1 MSLLIL
7 PSLTSRWTILG
18 VRRPSFAHV
27 NSQDSEAYGGIWT
40 VNGLLER
47 MLEGLCFDALLPL
60 VHEVGP
66 PYVDTGVA
74 NVEALLEA
82 SKIEAIDDAEL
93 PWLLGLLG
101 VWALGRLRYASR
113 RRAAFGRCSM
123 KSSYRDSPQDYSGL
137 LKDRI
142 RVARC
147 TYTSPPNTDVSLWYG
162 KLRAE
167 RISK

>member
-1 MSLLIL
+1 M
-7 PSLTSRWTILG
+7 
-18 VRRPSFAHV
+18 RRPSLAHV

-40 VNGLLER
+40 LNGLLER
-47 MLEGLCFDALLPL
+47 MREGLCFDASLPL
-60 VHEVGP
+60 VHGAGP

-93 PWLLGLLG
+93 SWLLGLLG

-123 KSSYRDSPQDYSGL
+123 KSSYRDSPHDCSRSI
-137 LKDRI
+137 KDRI
-142 RVARC
+142 MSERC
-147 TYTSPPNTDVSLWYG
+147 TYTSPSNTDVPLRYR
-162 KLRAE
+162 KLRAK
-167 RISK
+167 RVSK